1 MIRIL
6 ALFCYSCWLIPTC
19 TTCLATV
26 AAGPDD
32 WLAIADVV
40 VVVAAAA
47 KPAVA
52 IAVVEISPYC

>member
-6 ALFCYSCWLIPTC
+6 ALVCYSCWLMPTC

-26 AAGPDD
+26 AVEPVD

-47 KPAVA
+47 RPADA
-52 IAVVEISPYC
+52 IAVVEICAYC